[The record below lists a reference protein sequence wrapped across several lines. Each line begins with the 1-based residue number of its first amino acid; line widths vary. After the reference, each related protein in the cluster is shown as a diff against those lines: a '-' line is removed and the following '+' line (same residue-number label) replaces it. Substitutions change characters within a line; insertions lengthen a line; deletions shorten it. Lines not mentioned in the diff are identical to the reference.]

1 MVKTRKLMSV
11 VLTGVMLLS
20 AASCSLLDQGKKP
33 KEADPDDI
41 IELAE
46 DFAKSVTTADAD
58 KILKNFEDISESQA
72 DQFREDLSL
81 EDQDEDSIYL
91 KEYIASTMEYEVDE
105 DSVDIDGD
113 EASCDIYITMV
124 NYWDATGEL
133 EAGVDEMYD
142 VLSSYNGTLEYTV
155 ALTFICED
163 GEWRLADDCFDDLGK
178 VFSYVDYEF
187 ELDNS
192 PEALPSVEE
201 ISWYNS
207 NGGYVNTSYIELDV
221 YFAEDIYANLYYVV
235 SKDGEE
241 IFTSDMYL
249 VEGTIF
255 MAWYAD
261 YLVTDDYGD
270 YIEPGEYTF
279 QVYTED
285 GQWLAEAT
293 ASVSVSSFDYGD
305 GLLEGVDIGEEY
317 TIYDDSLADID
328 AMLWTDMSGGEKLTG
343 DNTYYADAQDL
354 CFWLYLNDYNETL
367 YYAVYYLGMTTSD
380 TVDINVY
387 NALESGSVDPYT
399 CPDMS
404 KCYEFNYSSVI
415 TPGTYVLVIAED
427 ADSLSDP
434 YITATCTVIEEKST

>member
-11 VLTGVMLLS
+11 VLAGVMLLS
-20 AASCSLLDQGKKP
+20 AASCSLLDQGKKT

-58 KILKNFEDISESQA
+58 KILKNFEDISDTQA
-72 DQFREDLSL
+72 DQFREYLSL

-91 KEYIASTMEYEVDE
+91 KEYIAGTMEYEVDE
-105 DSVDIDGD
+105 DSVDIDED

-133 EAGVDEMYD
+133 EADVDEMYD

-163 GEWRLADDCFDDLGK
+163 GEWMLADDCFDDLDK

-293 ASVSVSSFDYGD
+293 ASVSVSSEGEGG
-305 GLLEGVDIGEEY
+305 GLLEGVYLGYPY
-317 TIYDDSLADID
+317 TIYDDSFADIV
-328 AMLWTDMSGGEKLTG
+328 DMYWSDWYGTWKLT
-343 DNTYYADAQDL
+343 DNNTYYSDTQNL
-354 CFWLYLNDYNETL
+354 CLEIFIDGEGEEL
-367 YYAVYYLGMTTSD
+367 YYAFYYLGKSTSD
-380 TVDINVY
+380 TVDINVSAPMY
-387 NALESGSVDPYT
+387 SGTVKAFT
-399 CPDMS
+399 NPDMS
-404 KCYEFNYSSVI
+404 KNYEIIYYSDDI
-415 TPGTYVLVIAED
+415 EPGDYVLVIA
-427 ADSLSDP
+427 DSYESLDD
-434 YITATCTVIEEKST
+434 